1 MSHHFMYVYD
11 SGDIPTGMTLQE
23 WRRTITPVKPPGLV
37 ELLLRGLGLHMSDE
51 DYEATMR
58 HLDDVVAGSE

>member
-1 MSHHFMYVYD
+1 MSHHFHVR
-11 SGDIPTGMTLQE
+11 LH
-23 WRRTITPVKPPGLV
+23 PGGNVATVV